1 VEKKQLFLN
10 CDVVMAPARRPEGVR
25 STGRPEGVS
34 WKELS
39 PLDVKIT
46 LNTVQTFEVPQSPH
60 HTTTQLSSRS
70 PGASLYL
77 EEDTNES
84 ISKTKASPSSSTD
97 QLSSKHKAWIYPE
110 LPWGAPPSWKV
121 TGRLGGTFLIYWE
134 CFTCLGVVC
143 VFVCARAIT
152 VCVGARYYITLNQ
165 HLYGEHYKR
174 NAHAYLTCENGTQHA
189 YTWRSPYRT

>member
-1 VEKKQLFLN
+1 MTLFEACTPMYGIFFKKKVLLN
-10 CDVVMAPARRPEGVR
+10 GDVVMAPAR
-25 STGRPEGVS
+25 RPEGVS

-70 PGASLYL
+70 PGAPLYL
-77 EEDTNES
+77 EEDPNES
-84 ISKTKASPSSSTD
+84 ISKTKASPFASTD
-97 QLSSKHKAWIYPE
+97 ELSSKHKAWIYPE

-143 VFVCARAIT
+143 VFVCVCAIT
-152 VCVGARYYITLNQ
+152 L
-165 HLYGEHYKR
+165 
-174 NAHAYLTCENGTQHA
+174 
-189 YTWRSPYRT
+189 P